1 MKVTSIQSP
10 KYNSVNFCAQKQ
22 NSPTFERRSP
32 IHQGVNTAGA
42 WFGFGVVFD
51 FILRKCPVFFKSPLK
66 NSLFINGVIGAIAG
80 TCSLIKTD
88 IDNKKS
94 TTIYN

>member
-1 MKVTSIQSP
+1 MKVTNIQSP
-10 KYNSVNFCAQKQ
+10 KYNSINFCAQKNNAG
-22 NSPTFERRSP
+22 NSPTFEKRSP
-32 IHQGVNTAGA
+32 VYQGVNTAGA

-80 TCSLIKTD
+80 TCSLVKTSMD
-88 IDNKKS
+88 KKKL
-94 TTIYN
+94 